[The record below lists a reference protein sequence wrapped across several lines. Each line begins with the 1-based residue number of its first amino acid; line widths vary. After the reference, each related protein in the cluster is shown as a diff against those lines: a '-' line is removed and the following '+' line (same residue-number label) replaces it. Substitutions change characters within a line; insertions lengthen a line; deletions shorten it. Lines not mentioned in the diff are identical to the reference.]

1 MANPKLYK
9 YENNLLT
16 TKELCDTF
24 GVSYCRMNNL
34 IRKFDGNIDRIEEY
48 YKSKVESSKGAAPK
62 KIDTGSNAEWKKQG
76 LMTDSET
83 GPFMTIAEI
92 ADVTGMSRAAISR
105 RVKMGMTGADLM
117 KKKGEKKVTV
127 KASKA
132 TEKATVKRA
141 VAEVKKVQEKAAE
154 PTLSPDVFIK
164 QLEQERDEYLK
175 SRPTPQ
181 EFIPS
186 REDVAEV
193 ERVFG
198 KEVLPPMTDWK

>member
-83 GPFMTIAEI
+83 GPFMTVAEI

-105 RVKMGMTGADLM
+105 RVKMGMRGESLM
-117 KKKGEKKVTV
+117 KKKGLGRIKPTV
-127 KASKA
+127 KAK
-132 TEKATVKRA
+132 EKATVKRA
-141 VAEVKKVQEKAAE
+141 VAEVKKAQEKAAE

-164 QLEQERDEYLK
+164 QLEKERDEYLK

-181 EFIPS
+181 EFLPS

>member
-1 MANPKLYK
+1 MANAKMFK

-34 IRKFDGNIDRIEEY
+34 IRKFDGDIDRIEEY

-127 KASKA
+127 KAK
-132 TEKATVKRA
+132 EKATVKRA
-141 VAEVKKVQEKAAE
+141 VAEVKKVEKKAE
-154 PTLSPDVFIK
+154 PGLSPDVFIK
-164 QLEQERDEYLK
+164 QLEKERDEYLK
-175 SRPTPQ
+175 TRPTPQ

>member
-83 GPFMTIAEI
+83 GPFMTVAEI

-105 RVKMGMTGADLM
+105 RVKMGMRGESLM
-117 KKKGEKKVTV
+117 KKKGLGRIKPAV
-127 KASKA
+127 KAK
-132 TEKATVKRA
+132 EKATVKRA

-181 EFIPS
+181 EFLPS

>member
-1 MANPKLYK
+1 MANPKMFK

-34 IRKFDGNIDRIEEY
+34 IRKFDGDIDRIEEY

-83 GPFMTIAEI
+83 GPFMTVAEI

-105 RVKMGMTGADLM
+105 RVKMGMRGESLM
-117 KKKGEKKVTV
+117 KKKGLGRIKPTV
-127 KASKA
+127 KAK
-132 TEKATVKRA
+132 EKATVKRA

-181 EFIPS
+181 EFLPS

>member
-34 IRKFDGNIDRIEEY
+34 IRKFDGDIDRIEEY

-83 GPFMTIAEI
+83 GPFMTVAEI

-105 RVKMGMTGADLM
+105 RVKMGMRGESLM
-117 KKKGEKKVTV
+117 KKKGLGRIKPTV
-127 KASKA
+127 KAK
-132 TEKATVKRA
+132 EKATVKRA
-141 VAEVKKVQEKAAE
+141 VAEVKKAQEKAAE

-164 QLEQERDEYLK
+164 QLEKERDEYLK

-181 EFIPS
+181 EFLPS

>member
-1 MANPKLYK
+1 MANPKLYR

-34 IRKFDGNIDRIEEY
+34 IRQFDGDIDRIEEY
-48 YKSKVESSKGAAPK
+48 YNSSKASSKGCEAK
-62 KIDTGSNAEWKKQG
+62 TFDTQ
-76 LMTDSET
+76 TSESDFQNDGT
-83 GPFMTIAEI
+83 AIGPFMTVAEI
-92 ADVTGMSRAAISR
+92 AEVTGMSRAAISR
-105 RVKMGMTGADLM
+105 RLKIGMTGADLM

-127 KASKA
+127 KAK
-132 TEKATVKRA
+132 EKATVKRA
-141 VAEVKKVQEKAAE
+141 VAEVKKGEKEAS

-164 QLEQERDEYLK
+164 QLEKERDEYLAN
-175 SRPTPQ
+175 RPTPK

-193 ERVFG
+193 ERIFG

>member
-1 MANPKLYK
+1 MANPKMFK

-105 RVKMGMTGADLM
+105 RVKMGMLGSDLM

-127 KASKA
+127 KAK
-132 TEKATVKRA
+132 EKATVKRA

-181 EFIPS
+181 EFLPS

>member
-1 MANPKLYK
+1 MANPKMFK

-34 IRKFDGNIDRIEEY
+34 IRKFDGDIDRIEEY

-83 GPFMTIAEI
+83 GPFMTVAEI

-105 RVKMGMTGADLM
+105 RVKMGMRGESLM

-127 KASKA
+127 KAK
-132 TEKATVKRA
+132 EKATVKRA

-181 EFIPS
+181 EFLPS

>member
-1 MANPKLYK
+1 MANPKMFK

-34 IRKFDGNIDRIEEY
+34 IRKFDGDIDRIEEY

-83 GPFMTIAEI
+83 GPFMTVAEI

-105 RVKMGMTGADLM
+105 RVKMGMRGESLM
-117 KKKGEKKVTV
+117 KKKGLGRIKPTV
-127 KASKA
+127 KAK
-132 TEKATVKRA
+132 EKATVKRA
-141 VAEVKKVQEKAAE
+141 VAEVKKVEKKAE
-154 PTLSPDVFIK
+154 PGLSPDVFIK
-164 QLEQERDEYLK
+164 QLEKERDEYLK
-175 SRPTPQ
+175 TRPTPQ

>member
-1 MANPKLYK
+1 MANPKLYR
-9 YENNLLT
+9 YENNVVT
-16 TKELCDTF
+16 TKELTDTF

-34 IRKFDGNIDRIEEY
+34 IRKFDGDIDRIEEY

-62 KIDTGSNAEWKKQG
+62 KIDTKADGE
-76 LMTDSET
+76 
-83 GPFMTIAEI
+83 MTIAEI

-127 KASKA
+127 KA

-141 VAEVKKVQEKAAE
+141 VAEVKKVEKAAE

-175 SRPTPQ
+175 TRPTPQ

-193 ERVFG
+193 KRVFG
-198 KEVLPPMTDWK
+198 REVLPPMTDWK

>member
-34 IRKFDGNIDRIEEY
+34 IRKFDGDIDRIEEY

-83 GPFMTIAEI
+83 GPFMTVAEI

-105 RVKMGMTGADLM
+105 RVKMGMRGADLM
-117 KKKGEKKVTV
+117 KKKGLGRIKPTV
-127 KASKA
+127 KTK
-132 TEKATVKRA
+132 EKATVKRA

-164 QLEQERDEYLK
+164 QLEKERDEYLK

-181 EFIPS
+181 EFLPS

>member
-34 IRKFDGNIDRIEEY
+34 IRKFDGDIDRIEEY

-83 GPFMTIAEI
+83 GPFMTVAEI

-105 RVKMGMTGADLM
+105 RVKMGMRGADLM
-117 KKKGEKKVTV
+117 KKKGLGRIKPTV
-127 KASKA
+127 KAK
-132 TEKATVKRA
+132 EKATVKRA

-181 EFIPS
+181 EFLPS

>member
-34 IRKFDGNIDRIEEY
+34 IRKFDGDIDRIEEY

-83 GPFMTIAEI
+83 GPFMTVAEI

-105 RVKMGMTGADLM
+105 RVKMGMRGESLM
-117 KKKGEKKVTV
+117 KKKGLGRIKPTV
-127 KASKA
+127 KAK
-132 TEKATVKRA
+132 EKATVKRA

-181 EFIPS
+181 EFLPS

>member
-1 MANPKLYK
+1 MANPKLYR

-34 IRKFDGNIDRIEEY
+34 IRQFSGDIDRIEEY

-62 KIDTGSNAEWKKQG
+62 KIDTRAAGDKESLAG
-76 LMTDSET
+76 CSVT
-83 GPFMTIAEI
+83 GPFMTVAEI

-105 RVKMGMTGADLM
+105 RVKMGMTGAALM

-127 KASKA
+127 KAK
-132 TEKATVKRA
+132 EKATVKRA
-141 VAEVKKVQEKAAE
+141 VAEVKKVEKKAE
-154 PTLSPDVFIK
+154 PGLSPDVFIK
-164 QLEQERDEYLK
+164 QLEKERDEYLAN
-175 SRPTPQ
+175 RPTPQ

-198 KEVLPPMTDWK
+198 REVLPPMTDWK

>member
-1 MANPKLYK
+1 MANPKMFK

-34 IRKFDGNIDRIEEY
+34 IRKFDGDIDRIEEY

-83 GPFMTIAEI
+83 GPFMTVAEI

-105 RVKMGMTGADLM
+105 RVKMGMRGADLM
-117 KKKGEKKVTV
+117 KKKGLGRIKPTV
-127 KASKA
+127 KAK
-132 TEKATVKRA
+132 EKATVKRA

-181 EFIPS
+181 EFLPS

-198 KEVLPPMTDWK
+198 REVLPPMTDWK

>member
-1 MANPKLYK
+1 MANPKLYR

-16 TKELCDTF
+16 TKELTDTF

-34 IRKFDGNIDRIEEY
+34 IRQFDGDIDRIEEY

-62 KIDTGSNAEWKKQG
+62 KIDTMADGE
-76 LMTDSET
+76 MTV
-83 GPFMTIAEI
+83 AEI

-105 RVKMGMTGADLM
+105 RVKMGMTGAALM
-117 KKKGEKKVTV
+117 KKRGEKKMTTV
-127 KASKA
+127 KAK
-132 TEKATVKRA
+132 EKATVKRA
-141 VAEVKKVQEKAAE
+141 TYEEALVEMGY
-154 PTLSPDVFIK
+154 TLSPDVFIK

-175 SRPTPQ
+175 TRPTPQ

-198 KEVLPPMTDWK
+198 KERLPPMTDWK

>member
-83 GPFMTIAEI
+83 GPFMTVAEI

-105 RVKMGMTGADLM
+105 RVKMGMRGESLM
-117 KKKGEKKVTV
+117 KKKGLGRIKPTV
-127 KASKA
+127 KAK
-132 TEKATVKRA
+132 EKATVKRA

-181 EFIPS
+181 EFLPS

>member
-1 MANPKLYK
+1 
-9 YENNLLT
+9 
-16 TKELCDTF
+16 
-24 GVSYCRMNNL
+24 
-34 IRKFDGNIDRIEEY
+34 
-48 YKSKVESSKGAAPK
+48 
-62 KIDTGSNAEWKKQG
+62 
-76 LMTDSET
+76 
-83 GPFMTIAEI
+83 
-92 ADVTGMSRAAISR
+92 
-105 RVKMGMTGADLM
+105 MGMRGESLM
-117 KKKGEKKVTV
+117 KKKGLGRIKPTV
-127 KASKA
+127 KAK
-132 TEKATVKRA
+132 EKATVKRA

-181 EFIPS
+181 EFLPS

>member
-1 MANPKLYK
+1 MANAKLYR

-16 TKELCDTF
+16 TKELTDTF

-34 IRKFDGNIDRIEEY
+34 IRQFNGDIDRIEEY

-62 KIDTGSNAEWKKQG
+62 KIDTMADGE
-76 LMTDSET
+76 MTV
-83 GPFMTIAEI
+83 AEI

-117 KKKGEKKVTV
+117 KKKGEKKITV
-127 KASKA
+127 KAI
-132 TEKATVKRA
+132 EKATVKRA
-141 VAEVKKVQEKAAE
+141 VAEVKKVEKKAE
-154 PTLSPDVFIK
+154 PTTLSPDVFIK
-164 QLEQERDEYLK
+164 QLEKERDEYLK
-175 SRPTPQ
+175 NRPTPQ

>member
-1 MANPKLYK
+1 MANPKLYR

-16 TKELCDTF
+16 TKELTDTF

-34 IRKFDGNIDRIEEY
+34 IRQFDGDIDRIEEY

-62 KIDTGSNAEWKKQG
+62 KIDTRAAGDKESLAG
-76 LMTDSET
+76 CSVT
-83 GPFMTIAEI
+83 GPFMTVAEI

-105 RVKMGMTGADLM
+105 RVKMGMTGAALM

-127 KASKA
+127 KA

-141 VAEVKKVQEKAAE
+141 VAEVKKVEKAAE

-164 QLEQERDEYLK
+164 QLEKERDEYLK
-175 SRPTPQ
+175 TRPTPQ

-198 KEVLPPMTDWK
+198 REVLPPMTDWK